1 MIATL
6 YRFGAY
12 WRLDFLWADM
22 DKSLLFKT
30 AKDARLFAKHWRYR
44 VTRSNKSD
52 RP

>member
-1 MIATL
+1 MTAIL
-6 YRFGAY
+6 YRSGAY

-22 DKSLLFKT
+22 DKSLFFKT
-30 AKDARLFAKHWRYR
+30 AKDARAFAKHWRYR